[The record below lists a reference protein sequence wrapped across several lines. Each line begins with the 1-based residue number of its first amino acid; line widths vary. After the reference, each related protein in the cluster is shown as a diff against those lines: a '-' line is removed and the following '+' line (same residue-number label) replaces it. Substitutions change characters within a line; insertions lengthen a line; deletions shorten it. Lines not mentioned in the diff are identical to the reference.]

1 MSPLC
6 CIDTQLRDRNNTP
19 LAILSFPIN
28 PHYFLGCHRHRSRY
42 QGKAYSSTIMDDLAS
57 VVANVVERSSWE
69 KSRRGRKCR
78 FPPKGGLHHASG
90 DASLETRPEIPRW
103 CYVFKSQSP
112 SSRRTRAAAAEYRN
126 VSQIHRGHST
136 KHRRCVS
143 VNRKRFKQ
151 RNYLREVKSRKVA
164 SLKIQCLSTDFIK
177 NNIVV
182 CDGGNDRKCV
192 LSPPLN
198 TTWHCLRICNGDQW
212 VADTANHH
220 IGLRY
225 SHHDGSPIFVR
236 LPRVDSINIMRESR
250 QLCSAIRSCAKN
262 QRTTLSRGTK
272 NHVFVED
279 NHKYC
284 CVGSQPCR
292 AERGVKSGSYRLK
305 NGLQSK
311 EWDVIHNILRRA
323 EHAFERYM
331 DTEVIQHI
339 TAAKQRV
346 NYRTMDPSPFSSGVK
361 SARIYNGMG
370 FGINVYLRSHTD
382 QDFTM
387 SIVQAHIDEH
397 LYTYSD
403 RIVCYFSF
411 PRIGT
416 AVALRP
422 GDFLIFNPQEPHS
435 ISSRCNPKDDV
446 YCISSYLK
454 TAIVGLNDN
463 MNEVV

>member
-1 MSPLC
+1 
-6 CIDTQLRDRNNTP
+6 
-19 LAILSFPIN
+19 
-28 PHYFLGCHRHRSRY
+28 
-42 QGKAYSSTIMDDLAS
+42 MDDLES
-57 VVANVVERSSWE
+57 FVANVVERSSWE

-78 FPPKGGLHHASG
+78 FPPKGGLHHTSG
-90 DASLETRPEIPRW
+90 DASLETHLEIPNW
-103 CYVFKSQSP
+103 CHAYKSQSP
-112 SSRRTRAAAAEYRN
+112 SSRRTRAAAVEYQI
-126 VSQIHRGHST
+126 VSQTHRGHST
-136 KHRRCVS
+136 KHRRCVNE
-143 VNRKRFKQ
+143 NRKRFKQ
-151 RNYLREVKSRKVA
+151 GNYLREIKSRKVA
-164 SLKIQCLSTDFIK
+164 SLNIQCLSTDFIK

-182 CDGGNDRKCV
+182 CDGGNDHKSV

-198 TTWHCLRICNGDQW
+198 MTWHCLRICNGDLW
-212 VADTANHH
+212 VADTVNPN

-225 SHHDGSPIFVR
+225 SQHDGSPIFVR
-236 LPRVDSINIMRESR
+236 LPRVDSLNIMREST
-250 QLCSAIRSCAKN
+250 QLCSAIRSCVNN
-262 QRTTLSRGTK
+262 QRTTLSRGTQ
-272 NHVFVED
+272 NHVFIED

-305 NGLQSK
+305 NGFQSK
-311 EWDVIHNILRRA
+311 EWDVIHNVLRRS
-323 EHAFERYM
+323 EYAFDRYI
-331 DTEVIQHI
+331 DTEVIRHI
-339 TAAKQRV
+339 TAAKKRV
-346 NYRTMDPSPFSSGVK
+346 NYMTMDPSPLSSGVK

-387 SIVQAHIDEH
+387 SIVQAHIDERH
-397 LYTYSD
+397 YTASD
-403 RIVCYFSF
+403 SIVCYFCF

-435 ISSRCNPKDDV
+435 ISSRCNPEDDV

-463 MNEVV
+463 KNNVV